1 MKKLALSLAIIS
13 ALGLSACDTETIEDV
28 QKEVAD
34 NGTAVKSLA
43 RIVFDPGAAEP
54 LLSIPNDLLL
64 SGTTDGTLNL
74 PAENLVDEDG
84 KKLPTD
90 YLNPSAA
97 VGALDGWSTVNP
109 FTIEVALPEGRTLNG
124 DSIFSPGA
132 VHIYE
137 AIMGGD
143 QSDAECA
150 AIPRGPACK
159 LVAELTFGVD
169 FVAKASGN
177 NVAIVPLK
185 PLKAKTAYVIALTDA
200 IQDSEGMA
208 VAGSISYD
216 LVKQDLNDNPLK
228 TESQLLLQTLTNS
241 FENVAVAGGL
251 NKDNI
256 IYSFSMTTQSIGDV
270 SQATK
275 SLMLSGIPGTTPILS
290 AITPTGA
297 NAAMLVG
304 LDPNDFGAG
313 TVASYAAVSKSTLS
327 SPYYLETPY
336 YDGAAGSCNLLA
348 DDITKGC
355 PDLFSRW
362 EAMGDS
368 PVTVGGAL
376 ASGVL
381 SQESFAEQAIAQGKD
396 PAELLA
402 NPAKLVGLT
411 FTVDVPIDDEGNTVA
426 VNLDQTRHLTKYNPL
441 PQVKSYK
448 SGASA
453 IDVIVTTPDIARINA
468 IAAMKKGSALTTE
481 ETMQVPAAGWP
492 VMIFSH
498 GITSYKET
506 VLAISGT
513 LASQGIATISI
524 DHPYHGARGIDFNA
538 DGVYEISATSS
549 LSDSDP
555 AYVNAN
561 VTSYMNLASLLTAR
575 DNVRQSEV
583 DLLALRLSLNSVNLA
598 GQLDATKVSFLG
610 HSLGAITGI
619 PVMALAN
626 SGIIDPATGQ
636 LSEVNPYA
644 MTSVSLAFPGGG
656 IPGVLLNSP
665 SFAPV
670 VMAGLTSSQTFID
683 LVEAAAIAEGKALED
698 LTEAEYQGYVAAIY
712 PAFAAEFNFAGQTI
726 IDAADPINYAA
737 GLKETMTPVHL
748 MEIVGDEA
756 AGGTNKS
763 DQVIPNYN
771 ANLPLVGTEPLIQ
784 ALGLV
789 GADETVGNGTTAVS
803 AAVRFLKGHHS
814 SILSPAV
821 SPGVAE
827 DAQANLEVTIEM
839 QTQVAAFA
847 KTGGKLI
854 LISDNQH
861 LVPVGE

>member
-1 MKKLALSLAIIS
+1 MKKLALSLAVIS
-13 ALGLSACDTETIEDV
+13 ALGLSACDSETIEDV
-28 QKEVAD
+28 QKEAEE

-43 RIVFDPGAAEP
+43 RIIFDPGAATP
-54 LLSIPNDLLL
+54 VLSIPNDLLL
-64 SGTTDGTLNL
+64 SDTKDGTLNL
-74 PAENLVDEDG
+74 PAENLVDAEG
-84 KKLPTD
+84 NKLPVD

-109 FTIEVALPEGRTLNG
+109 FTIKVAFPEGRTLNA
-124 DSIFSPGA
+124 DSVFNPGA
-132 VHIYE
+132 VHVYE
-137 AIMGGD
+137 AIMGGN

-177 NVAIVPLK
+177 DIAIVPLK
-185 PLKAKTAYVIALTDA
+185 PLKAKTAYVVALTDA
-200 IQDSEGMA
+200 IQDSDGMA
-208 VAGSISYD
+208 VSGSITYN
-216 LVKQDLNDNPLK
+216 LVKQDITEKPLA

-251 NKDNI
+251 SKDNI
-256 IYSFSMTTQSIGDV
+256 IYSFSMTTQSISDV
-270 SQATK
+270 SQTVK
-275 SLMLSGIPGTTPILS
+275 SLMLSGAPGTTPVLS

-297 NAAMLVG
+297 NAAMLLG
-304 LDPNDFGAG
+304 LNSDDLGAG

-327 SPYYLETPY
+327 APYYLETPF
-336 YDGAAGSCNLLA
+336 YDGTASSCNLLA
-348 DDITKGC
+348 EDITTGC
-355 PDLFSRW
+355 SDLFSRW

-368 PVTVGGAL
+368 PVTVAGAIAL
-376 ASGVL
+376 GVL

-411 FTVDVPIDDEGNTVA
+411 FTVDVVVDDQGTVVA
-426 VNLDQTRHLTKYNPL
+426 VPVDQTRHLTQYNPL

-453 IDVIVTTPDIARINA
+453 IDVIITTPDVDRINA
-468 IAAMKKGSALTTE
+468 IAALKKGSALTAE
-481 ETMQVPAAGWP
+481 EAMQVPAAGWP

-524 DHPYHGARGIDFNA
+524 DHPYHGSRGIDFNA

-549 LSDSDP
+549 LSGKDP
-555 AYVNAN
+555 AFANAD

-583 DLLALRLSLNSVNLA
+583 DLLALRLSLNSVDLA

-619 PVMALAN
+619 TFTALAN
-626 SGIIDPATGQ
+626 SGVVNPATGE
-636 LSEVNPYA
+636 LLPVNPYGINSA
-644 MTSVSLAFPGGG
+644 SYAFPGGG
-656 IPGVLLNSP
+656 IPGVLLNSV
-665 SFAPV
+665 SFGPV
-670 VMAGLTSSQTFID
+670 VKAGLTSSQSFID
-683 LVEAAAIAEGKALED
+683 VVEETAGKKVED
-698 LTEAEYQGYVAAIY
+698 MTEAEYATYVEAIY
-712 PAFAAEFNFAGQTI
+712 PAFANEFNFAAQTI
-726 IDAADPINYAA
+726 IDAADPVNYASTV
-737 GLKETMTPVHL
+737 KTTMTPVHVL
-748 MEIVGDEA
+748 EVVGDEA
-756 AGGTNKS
+756 AGGSNKA
-763 DQVIPNYN
+763 DQVIVN
-771 ANLPLVGTEPLIQ
+771 AVASLPLVGTEPLIRE
-784 ALGLV
+784 LGLL
-789 GADETVGNGTTAVS
+789 GASDTVGDGSTAVS

-821 SPGVAE
+821 SPGAAE
-827 DAQANLEVTIEM
+827 DATANLEVTIEM
-839 QTQVAAFA
+839 QSEVASFA
-847 KTGGKLI
+847 KTGGKLL
-854 LISDNQH
+854 LITDNKH
-861 LVPVGE
+861 IVPATE

>member
-1 MKKLALSLAIIS
+1 MKKLALSLAVIS
-13 ALGLSACDTETIEDV
+13 ALGLSACDSETIEDV
-28 QKEVAD
+28 QKEVID
-34 NGTAVKSLA
+34 NGTAVKPLA

-74 PAENLVDEDG
+74 PDENLVDEDG
-84 KKLPTD
+84 NKIPTD

-124 DSIFSPGA
+124 DSIFSSGA

-137 AIMGGD
+137 AIMGGNA
-143 QSDAECA
+143 SDAECA

-177 NVAIVPLK
+177 NIAIVPLK
-185 PLKAKTAYVIALTDA
+185 PFKAKTAYVIALTDA

-208 VAGSISYD
+208 VSGSISYD
-216 LVKQDLNDNPLK
+216 LVKQDINENPLK

-241 FENVAVAGGL
+241 FENIAVAGGL

-270 SQATK
+270 SQTIK
-275 SLMLSGIPGTTPILS
+275 SLMLSGIPGTTPVLS

-297 NAAMLVG
+297 NAAMLIG
-304 LDPNDFGAG
+304 LNPDDFGAG
-313 TVASYAAVSKSTLS
+313 TVASFAAVSKSTLS
-327 SPYYLETPY
+327 APYYLETPY
-336 YDGAAGSCNLLA
+336 ADGLAGSCNLLA
-348 DDITKGC
+348 DDITLGC

-381 SQESFAEQAIAQGKD
+381 SQESFVAQAVAQGQD

-411 FTVDVPIDDEGNTVA
+411 FTIDVPIDDAGNTVA
-426 VNLDQTRHLTKYNPL
+426 VNLDQNRHLTQYNPL

-448 SGASA
+448 SGESA
-453 IDVIVTTPDIARINA
+453 IDVIITTPDVARINT
-468 IAAMKKGSALTTE
+468 IAAMKKGSALTE
-481 ETMQVPAAGWP
+481 AETMQVPAAGWP

-538 DGVYEISATSS
+538 DGVYEISATQS
-549 LSDSDP
+549 LKGSDP
-555 AYVNAN
+555 AYANAN
-561 VTSYMNLASLLTAR
+561 VTSYMNLSSLLTAR

-610 HSLGAITGI
+610 HSLGGFAGVT
-619 PVMALAN
+619 VTALAN
-626 SGIIDPATGQ
+626 SGIIDPATGE
-636 LSEVNPYA
+636 LSAVNPYKINSA
-644 MTSVSLAFPGGG
+644 SYAFPGGG
-656 IPGVLLNSP
+656 IPGLLLKSP

-683 LVEAAAIAEGKALED
+683 LVEETSGKKVED
-698 LTEAEYQGYVAAIY
+698 MTEAEYQAYVEAIY
-712 PAFAAEFNFAGQTI
+712 PAFANEFNFAAQTI

-737 GLKETMTPVHL
+737 AVQASMTPVHV

-763 DQVIPNYN
+763 DQVIVN
-771 ANLPLVGTEPLIQ
+771 ADASLPLIGTEPLIR
-784 ALGLV
+784 ALGVL
-789 GADETVGNGTTAVS
+789 GISETLGDGTSVVS

-814 SILSPAV
+814 SVLSPAV
-821 SPGVAE
+821 EEGIAE
-827 DAQANLEVTIEM
+827 DAEANLAVTIEM
-839 QTQVAAFA
+839 QTQIAAFA
-847 KTGGKLI
+847 KTGGKLL
-854 LISDNQH
+854 LITDNQH
-861 LVPVGE
+861 IVPVTE

>member
-1 MKKLALSLAIIS
+1 MKKLALSLAVIS
-13 ALGLSACDTETIEDV
+13 ALGLSACDSETIEDV
-28 QKEVAD
+28 QQEVAE

-43 RIVFDPGAAEP
+43 RIVFDPGAATP

-64 SGTTDGTLNL
+64 SGTKDGTLNL
-74 PAENLVDEDG
+74 PAENLVDAEG
-84 KKLPTD
+84 NKLPVD

-132 VHIYE
+132 VHVYE
-137 AIMGGD
+137 AIMGGN

-177 NVAIVPLK
+177 DIAIVPLK

-200 IQDSEGMA
+200 IQDSDGMA
-208 VAGSISYD
+208 VSGSITYD
-216 LVKQDLNDNPLK
+216 LVKQDITEKPLA

-241 FENVAVAGGL
+241 FENIAVAGGL
-251 NKDNI
+251 SKDNI
-256 IYSFSMTTQSIGDV
+256 IYSFSMTTQSISDV
-270 SQATK
+270 SQTVK
-275 SLMLSGIPGTTPILS
+275 SLMLSGILGTTPVLS
-290 AITPTGA
+290 AIAPTGA
-297 NAAMLVG
+297 NAAVLLG
-304 LDPNDFGAG
+304 LNSDDLGAG
-313 TVASYAAVSKSTLS
+313 TVASFAAVSKSTLS
-327 SPYYLETPY
+327 APYYLETPF
-336 YDGAAGSCNLLA
+336 YDGTASSCNLLA
-348 DDITKGC
+348 EDITTGC

-368 PVTVGGAL
+368 PVTVAGAL

-411 FTVDVPIDDEGNTVA
+411 FTVDVVVDEQGTVVA
-426 VNLDQTRHLTKYNPL
+426 VPVDQTRHLTQYNPL

-453 IDVIVTTPDIARINA
+453 LDVIITTPDVDRINA
-468 IAAMKKGSALTTE
+468 IAALKKGGALTVD

-513 LASQGIATISI
+513 LANQGIATISI
-524 DHPYHGARGIDFNA
+524 DHPYHGSRGIDFDA

-549 LSDSDP
+549 LSKTNP
-555 AYVNAN
+555 AFVNAD

-583 DLLALRLSLNSVNLA
+583 DLLALRLSLNSVDLA

-619 PVMALAN
+619 TFTALAN
-626 SGIIDPATGQ
+626 SGVVNPATGE
-636 LSEVNPYA
+636 LLPMNPYGINSA
-644 MTSVSLAFPGGG
+644 SYAFPGGG
-656 IPGVLLNSP
+656 IPGVLLNSV
-665 SFAPV
+665 SFGPV
-670 VMAGLTSSQTFID
+670 VKAGLTSSQSFID
-683 LVEAAAIAEGKALED
+683 VVEDTAGKKVED
-698 LTEAEYQGYVAAIY
+698 MSEAEYAAYVEAIY
-712 PAFAAEFNFAGQTI
+712 PAFANEFNFAAQTI
-726 IDAADPINYAA
+726 IDAADPVNYASSVKA
-737 GLKETMTPVHL
+737 TMTPVHVL
-748 MEIVGDEA
+748 EIVGDEA
-756 AGGTNKS
+756 AGGSNKA
-763 DQVIPNYN
+763 DQVIVN
-771 ANLPLVGTEPLIQ
+771 AVASLPLVGTEPLIRE
-784 ALGLV
+784 LGLQ
-789 GADETVGNGTTAVS
+789 GASDTVGDGTTAVS

-821 SPGVAE
+821 SPGAAE
-827 DAQANLEVTIEM
+827 DATANLEVTIEM
-839 QTQVAAFA
+839 QSEVASFA
-847 KTGGKLI
+847 KTGGKLL
-854 LISDNQH
+854 LITDNKH
-861 LVPVGE
+861 IVPAAE

>member
-1 MKKLALSLAIIS
+1 MKKLALSLAVIS
-13 ALGLSACDTETIEDV
+13 ALGLSACDSETIEDV
-28 QKEVAD
+28 QKEAEE

-43 RIVFDPGAAEP
+43 RIIFDPGAATP
-54 LLSIPNDLLL
+54 VLSIPNDLLL
-64 SGTTDGTLNL
+64 SDTKDGTLNL
-74 PAENLVDEDG
+74 PAENLVDAEG
-84 KKLPTD
+84 NKLPVD

-109 FTIEVALPEGRTLNG
+109 FTIKVAFPEGRTLNA
-124 DSIFSPGA
+124 DSVFNPGA
-132 VHIYE
+132 VHVYE
-137 AIMGGD
+137 AIMGGN

-177 NVAIVPLK
+177 DIAIVPLK
-185 PLKAKTAYVIALTDA
+185 PLKAKTAYVVALTDA
-200 IQDSEGMA
+200 IQDSDGMA
-208 VAGSISYD
+208 VSGSITYN
-216 LVKQDLNDNPLK
+216 LVKQDITEKPLA

-251 NKDNI
+251 SKDNI
-256 IYSFSMTTQSIGDV
+256 IYSFSMTTQSISDV
-270 SQATK
+270 SQTVK
-275 SLMLSGIPGTTPILS
+275 SLMLSGAPGTTPILS

-297 NAAMLVG
+297 NAAMLLG
-304 LDPNDFGAG
+304 LNSDDLGAG

-327 SPYYLETPY
+327 APYYLETPF
-336 YDGAAGSCNLLA
+336 YDGTASSCNLLA
-348 DDITKGC
+348 EDITTGC
-355 PDLFSRW
+355 SDLFSRW

-368 PVTVGGAL
+368 PVTVAGAIAL
-376 ASGVL
+376 GVL

-411 FTVDVPIDDEGNTVA
+411 FTVDVVVDDQGTVVA
-426 VNLDQTRHLTKYNPL
+426 VPVDQTRHLTQYNPL

-453 IDVIVTTPDIARINA
+453 IDVIITTPDVDRINA
-468 IAAMKKGSALTTE
+468 IAALKKGSALTAE
-481 ETMQVPAAGWP
+481 EAMQVPAAGWP

-524 DHPYHGARGIDFNA
+524 DHPYHGSRGIDFNA

-549 LSDSDP
+549 LSGKDP
-555 AYVNAN
+555 AFANAD

-583 DLLALRLSLNSVNLA
+583 DLLALRLSLNSVDLA

-619 PVMALAN
+619 TFTALAN
-626 SGIIDPATGQ
+626 SGVVNPATGE
-636 LSEVNPYA
+636 LLPVNPYGINSA
-644 MTSVSLAFPGGG
+644 SYAFPGGG
-656 IPGVLLNSP
+656 IPGVLLNSV
-665 SFAPV
+665 SFGPV
-670 VMAGLTSSQTFID
+670 VKAGLTSSQSFID
-683 LVEAAAIAEGKALED
+683 VVEETAGKKVED
-698 LTEAEYQGYVAAIY
+698 MTEAEYATYVEAIY
-712 PAFAAEFNFAGQTI
+712 PAFANEFNFAAQTI
-726 IDAADPINYAA
+726 IDAADPVNYASTV
-737 GLKETMTPVHL
+737 KTTMTPVHVL
-748 MEIVGDEA
+748 EVVGDEA
-756 AGGTNKS
+756 AGGSNKA
-763 DQVIPNYN
+763 DQVIVN
-771 ANLPLVGTEPLIQ
+771 AVASLPLVGTEPLIRE
-784 ALGLV
+784 LGLL
-789 GADETVGNGTTAVS
+789 GASDTVGDGSTAVS

-821 SPGVAE
+821 SPGAAE
-827 DAQANLEVTIEM
+827 DATANLEVTIEM
-839 QTQVAAFA
+839 QSEVASFA
-847 KTGGKLI
+847 KTGGKLL
-854 LISDNQH
+854 LITDNKH
-861 LVPVGE
+861 IVPATE

>member
-1 MKKLALSLAIIS
+1 MKKLALSLAVIS
-13 ALGLSACDTETIEDV
+13 ALGLSACDSETIEDV
-28 QKEVAD
+28 QKEAEE

-43 RIVFDPGAAEP
+43 RIVFDPGAATP
-54 LLSIPNDLLL
+54 VLSIPNDLLL
-64 SGTTDGTLNL
+64 SETKDGTLNL
-74 PAENLVDEDG
+74 PAENLVDAEG
-84 KKLPTD
+84 NKLPVD

-109 FTIEVALPEGRTLNG
+109 FTIEVAFPEGRTLNA
-124 DSIFSPGA
+124 DSVFNPGA
-132 VHIYE
+132 VHVYE
-137 AIMGGD
+137 AIMGGN

-177 NVAIVPLK
+177 DIAIVPLK
-185 PLKAKTAYVIALTDA
+185 PLKAKTAYVVALTDA
-200 IQDSEGMA
+200 IQDSDGMA
-208 VAGSISYD
+208 VSGSITYN
-216 LVKQDLNDNPLK
+216 LVKQDITEKPLA

-241 FENVAVAGGL
+241 FENIAVAGGL
-251 NKDNI
+251 SKDNI
-256 IYSFSMTTQSIGDV
+256 IYSFSMTTQSISDV
-270 SQATK
+270 SQTVK
-275 SLMLSGIPGTTPILS
+275 SLMLSGMPGTTPVLS

-297 NAAMLVG
+297 NAAMLLG
-304 LDPNDFGAG
+304 LNSDDLGAG

-327 SPYYLETPY
+327 APYYLETPF
-336 YDGAAGSCNLLA
+336 YDGTASSCNLLA
-348 DDITKGC
+348 EDVTTGC

-368 PVTVGGAL
+368 PVTVAGAL

-411 FTVDVPIDDEGNTVA
+411 FTVDVVVDEQGTVVA
-426 VNLDQTRHLTKYNPL
+426 VPVDQTRHLTQYNPL

-453 IDVIVTTPDIARINA
+453 IDVVITTPDVDRINA
-468 IAAMKKGSALTTE
+468 IAAMKKGSALTAE
-481 ETMQVPAAGWP
+481 EAMQVPAAGWP

-524 DHPYHGARGIDFNA
+524 DHPYHGSRGIDFNA

-549 LSDSDP
+549 LKDSDP
-555 AYVNAN
+555 AFANAD

-583 DLLALRLSLNSVNLA
+583 DLLALRLSLNSVDLA

-619 PVMALAN
+619 TFTALAN
-626 SGIIDPATGQ
+626 SGVVNPATGE
-636 LSEVNPYA
+636 LLPMNPYGINSA
-644 MTSVSLAFPGGG
+644 SYAFPGGG
-656 IPGVLLNSP
+656 IPGVLLNSV
-665 SFAPV
+665 SFGPV
-670 VMAGLTSSQTFID
+670 VKAGLTSSQSFID
-683 LVEAAAIAEGKALED
+683 VVEETAGKKVED
-698 LTEAEYQGYVAAIY
+698 MTEAEYATYVEAIY
-712 PAFAAEFNFAGQTI
+712 PAFANEFNFAAQTI
-726 IDAADPINYAA
+726 IDAADPVNYASTV
-737 GLKETMTPVHL
+737 KTTMTPVHVL
-748 MEIVGDEA
+748 EVVGDEA
-756 AGGTNKS
+756 AGGSNKA
-763 DQVIPNYN
+763 DQVIVNGV
-771 ANLPLVGTEPLIQ
+771 ASLPLVGTEPLIRE
-784 ALGLV
+784 LGLL
-789 GADETVGNGTTAVS
+789 GASDTVGDGTTAVS

-821 SPGVAE
+821 SPGAAE
-827 DAQANLEVTIEM
+827 DATANLEVTIEM
-839 QTQVAAFA
+839 QSEVASFA
-847 KTGGKLI
+847 KTGGKLL
-854 LISDNQH
+854 LITDNKH
-861 LVPVGE
+861 IVPATE

>member
-1 MKKLALSLAIIS
+1 M
-13 ALGLSACDTETIEDV
+13 
-28 QKEVAD
+28 
-34 NGTAVKSLA
+34 
-43 RIVFDPGAAEP
+43 
-54 LLSIPNDLLL
+54 
-64 SGTTDGTLNL
+64 
-74 PAENLVDEDG
+74 PAENLVDAEG
-84 KKLPTD
+84 NKLPVD

-132 VHIYE
+132 VHVYE
-137 AIMGGD
+137 AIMGGN

-177 NVAIVPLK
+177 DIAIVPLK

-200 IQDSEGMA
+200 IQDSDGMA
-208 VAGSISYD
+208 VSGSITYD
-216 LVKQDLNDNPLK
+216 LVKQDITEKPLA

-241 FENVAVAGGL
+241 FENIAVAGGL
-251 NKDNI
+251 SKDNI
-256 IYSFSMTTQSIGDV
+256 IYSFSMTTQSISDV
-270 SQATK
+270 SQTVK
-275 SLMLSGIPGTTPILS
+275 SLMLSGIPGTTPVLS
-290 AITPTGA
+290 AIAPTGA
-297 NAAMLVG
+297 NAAVLLG
-304 LDPNDFGAG
+304 LNSDDLGAG
-313 TVASYAAVSKSTLS
+313 TVASFAAVSKSTLS
-327 SPYYLETPY
+327 APYYLETPF
-336 YDGAAGSCNLLA
+336 YDGTASSCNLLA
-348 DDITKGC
+348 EDITTGC

-368 PVTVGGAL
+368 PVTVAGAL

-411 FTVDVPIDDEGNTVA
+411 FTVDVVVDEQGTVVA
-426 VNLDQTRHLTKYNPL
+426 VPVDQTRHLTQYNPL

-453 IDVIVTTPDIARINA
+453 LDVIITTPDVDRINA
-468 IAAMKKGSALTTE
+468 IAAVKKGGALTVD

-524 DHPYHGARGIDFNA
+524 DHPYHGSRGIDFNA

-549 LSDSDP
+549 LKDSKP
-555 AYVNAN
+555 AFANAN

-583 DLLALRLSLNSVNLA
+583 DLLALRLSLNSVDLA

-619 PVMALAN
+619 TFTALAN
-626 SGIIDPATGQ
+626 SGVVNPATGE
-636 LSEVNPYA
+636 LLPMNPYGINSA
-644 MTSVSLAFPGGG
+644 SYAFPGGG
-656 IPGVLLNSP
+656 IPGVLLNSV
-665 SFAPV
+665 SFGPV
-670 VMAGLTSSQTFID
+670 VKAGLTSSQSFID
-683 LVEAAAIAEGKALED
+683 VVEDTAGKKVED
-698 LTEAEYQGYVAAIY
+698 MSEAEYAAYVEAIY
-712 PAFAAEFNFAGQTI
+712 PAFANEFNFAAQTI
-726 IDAADPINYAA
+726 IDAADPVNYASSVKA
-737 GLKETMTPVHL
+737 TMTPVHVL
-748 MEIVGDEA
+748 EIVGDEA
-756 AGGTNKS
+756 AGGSNKA
-763 DQVIPNYN
+763 DQVIVN
-771 ANLPLVGTEPLIQ
+771 AVASLPLVGTEPLIRE
-784 ALGLV
+784 LGLQ
-789 GADETVGNGTTAVS
+789 GASDTVGDGTTAVS

-821 SPGVAE
+821 SPGAAE
-827 DAQANLEVTIEM
+827 DATANLEVTIEM
-839 QTQVAAFA
+839 QSEVASFA
-847 KTGGKLI
+847 KTGGKLL
-854 LISDNQH
+854 LITDNKH
-861 LVPVGE
+861 IVPAAE

>member
-13 ALGLSACDTETIEDV
+13 ALGLSACDSETIEDV
-28 QKEVAD
+28 KNEVAA
-34 NGTAVKSLA
+34 NGTAVTAQA
-43 RIVFDPGAAEP
+43 RIIFDPANSI
-54 LLSIPNDLLL
+54 LSIPNDLLL

-74 PAENLVDEDG
+74 PAENVVDEDG
-84 KKLPTD
+84 NKLATD
-90 YLNPSAA
+90 YFNPSAA

-109 FTIEVALPEGRTLNG
+109 FTIAVDLPEGRTLNA

-137 AIMGGD
+137 AIMGGNA
-143 QSDAECA
+143 SDAECA
-150 AIPRGPACK
+150 VIPRGPACK

-169 FVAKASGN
+169 FVTKASGN
-177 NVAIVPLK
+177 NIAIVPLK
-185 PLKAKTAYVIALTDA
+185 ALKAKTAYVIAFTDA
-200 IQDSEGMA
+200 IQDSNGMA
-208 VAGSISYD
+208 VSGSISYD
-216 LVKQDLNDNPLK
+216 LVKQDINDNPLK

-241 FENVAVAGGL
+241 FENIAVAGGL

-256 IYSFSMTTQSIGDV
+256 IYSFSMTTQSIQDV
-270 SQATK
+270 SQTVK

-297 NAAMLVG
+297 NAAMLLG
-304 LDPNDFGAG
+304 LDQNDLGAG
-313 TVASYAAVSKSTLS
+313 TVASFAAVSITNLS
-327 SPYYLETPY
+327 APYYLDTPY

-348 DDITKGC
+348 DDITTGC

-381 SQESFAEQAIAQGKD
+381 SQESFVAQAVAQGKD

-411 FTVDVPIDDEGNTVA
+411 FTIDVVVDEQGTVVA
-426 VNLDQTRHLTKYNPL
+426 VPVDQTRHLTQYNPL

-448 SGASA
+448 SGESA
-453 IDVIVTTPDIARINA
+453 IDVVITTPDVARINT
-468 IAAMKKGSALTTE
+468 IAAMKKGSALTE
-481 ETMQVPAAGWP
+481 AETMQVPVAGWP

-549 LSDSDP
+549 LKGKDP
-555 AYVNAN
+555 AYVNAD

-575 DNVRQSEV
+575 DNIRQSEV

-626 SGIIDPATGQ
+626 SGIIDPVTGQ

-644 MTSVSLAFPGGG
+644 MTSASFAFPGGG

-683 LVEAAAIAEGKALED
+683 LVEKSAEADGKKLED
-698 LTEAEYQGYVAAIY
+698 LTDAEYQGYVAAIY
-712 PAFAAEFNFAGQTI
+712 PAFANEFNFAAQTI
-726 IDAADPINYAA
+726 IDAADPVNYAA
-737 GLKETMTPVHL
+737 GLKETKTPVL
-748 MEIVGDEA
+748 VMEIVGDEA

-771 ANLPLVGTEPLIQ
+771 ASLPLVGTEPLMKE
-784 ALGLV
+784 LGLSV
-789 GADETVGNGTTAVS
+789 GVNATQGNGTTAVS

-814 SILSPAV
+814 SILSPY
-821 SPGVAE
+821 PEEGVAE
-827 DAQANLEVTIEM
+827 DGEATTAVTIEM

-854 LISDNQH
+854 LISDNEH
-861 LVPVGE
+861 IAPPKE